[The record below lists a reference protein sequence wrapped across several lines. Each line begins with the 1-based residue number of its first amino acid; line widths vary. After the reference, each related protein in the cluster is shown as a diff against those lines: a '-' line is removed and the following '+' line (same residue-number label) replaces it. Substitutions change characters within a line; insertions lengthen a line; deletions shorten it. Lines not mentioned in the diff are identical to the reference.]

1 LKAAAPA
8 AAPAAVDE
16 AAHISAITQL
26 VLAERECRDLG
37 RWERMKA
44 CYHPDAVVRIS
55 WFTGSGPDFVD
66 ASREMARRGVPAK
79 HRLGPVSVRINGT
92 RAVATMVIA
101 IDIPA
106 VLAGVEVMLTSHA
119 RVFYRAEL
127 REGRWK
133 LSSFEV
139 FYMRDELAARI
150 PGESVPVT
158 AADVAGYRP
167 SYRFLSH
174 VLANGGYSVRDDL
187 AGEDK
192 PETVEALCT
201 QVYGWAGLGS

>member
-1 LKAAAPA
+1 MTAAPA
-8 AAPAAVDE
+8 TMVAA

-26 VLAERECRDLG
+26 VLAERECRDMG
-37 RWERMKA
+37 RWERMKS
-44 CYHPDAVVRIS
+44 CYHPDSTVHIS

-79 HRLGPVSVRINGT
+79 HRLGPVSVRVNGN

-106 VLAGVEVMLTSHA
+106 VLDGIEVMLTNHA
-119 RVFYRAEL
+119 RVFYRAEF
-127 REGRWK
+127 RGEGWR

-139 FYMRDELAARI
+139 IYMRDELHARV
-150 PGESVPVT
+150 PGQTFTVNAQELT
-158 AADVAGYRP
+158 GYRA
-167 SYRFLSH
+167 SYRCLSL
-174 VLANGGYSVRDDL
+174 VLSRQGFPIGNDL

-192 PETVEALCT
+192 PETVEALC
-201 QVYGWAGLGS
+201 QEIYGWAGLEL